1 MAEKGPNALKEFT
14 VQGARNLSL
23 LRFSDPVTD
32 SVSRKKEV
40 QRKREP
46 LGLKLKCDFGQKL
59 QQAGVGVRVHL
70 LGSLSPAARS
80 SCLQV
85 SVCVCVWGGGGRGVG
100 FPFTGLGV
108 SQRERKVLCEG
119 EGQTESLSSSLA
131 SGHRVSASVCYYN
144 PVFSERSSSITS
156 HQLMP

>member
-1 MAEKGPNALKEFT
+1 MLKEFT
-14 VQGARNLSL
+14 VQGASNLSL
-23 LRFSDPVTD
+23 LRFADPVTD

-59 QQAGVGVRVHL
+59 QQAGVGVWVHL

-85 SVCVCVWGGGGRGVG
+85 SVCVCACVRVRACVCVRVWRGRGVG
-100 FPFTGLGV
+100 FPFTGPGV
-108 SQRERKVLCEG
+108 NQQERKVLCEG

-131 SGHRVSASVCYYN
+131 SGHRVSAQC
-144 PVFSERSSSITS
+144 
-156 HQLMP
+156 LLL

>member
-1 MAEKGPNALKEFT
+1 MLKEFT

-23 LRFSDPVTD
+23 LRFADPVTD

-59 QQAGVGVRVHL
+59 QQAGVGVWVHL

-85 SVCVCVWGGGGRGVG
+85 SVCMRACVRACVCACVCVCAFVC
-100 FPFTGLGV
+100 V
-108 SQRERKVLCEG
+108 AG
-119 EGQTESLSSSLA
+119 EGCRFSI
-131 SGHRVSASVCYYN
+131 HRAWCEPAGEKGAV
-144 PVFSERSSSITS
+144 
-156 HQLMP
+156 